1 MGKGHFMK
9 QMISNFTKHIRSTKI
24 VTGFL
29 AVATVA
35 VVSASGVAAA
45 APTYFAVAK
54 GSPQKVCYMQYGGAG
69 WQALG
74 FKNLDHCLRYVA
86 TPAPTSKMQCNHGY
100 WYVYGFNSWN
110 QCAEWVVAHGGSGY
124 AGDPNEQF

>member
-1 MGKGHFMK
+1 MK
-9 QMISNFTKHIRSTKI
+9 QMIANFGKHVRSSKI

-35 VVSASGVAAA
+35 VVSATGAAAA
-45 APTYFAVAK
+45 APSYFDVAK
-54 GSPQKVCYMQYGGAG
+54 GSPQKVCYVQYGGQG

-74 FKNLDHCLRYVA
+74 FENLDHCLRYVA

-100 WYVYGFNSWN
+100 WYVYGFNSWD
-110 QCAEWVVAHGGSGY
+110 QCADWVIANGGSGY